1 MRFRGLILPC
11 MMKNSVASTQSIKFL
26 RNSANSRKTC
36 AFTFPMTSDFST
48 FLPASEGQDDMRPR
62 SAADPY
68 IMEKKT
74 KGNWKKRT
82 KFYQIQTSFMED
94 CSLFY
99 NLTKKLTKERSP

>member
-1 MRFRGLILPC
+1 
-11 MMKNSVASTQSIKFL
+11 
-26 RNSANSRKTC
+26 
-36 AFTFPMTSDFST
+36 MTSDFST